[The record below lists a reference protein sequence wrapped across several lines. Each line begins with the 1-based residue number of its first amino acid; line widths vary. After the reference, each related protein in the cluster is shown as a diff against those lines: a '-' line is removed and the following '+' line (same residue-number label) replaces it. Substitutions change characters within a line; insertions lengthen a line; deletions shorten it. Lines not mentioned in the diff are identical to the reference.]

1 MCVTL
6 LVASLVV
13 AAGSTAMQIDS
24 ANYQAGMT
32 KLQLNEQQEQM
43 RKEQENVRLQAQEA
57 EIARL
62 EEYRQLREANL
73 AGLAASGVGQN
84 MSFTQGMEVASER
97 ALRRDLANI
106 RLGKLGGE
114 NRIAQQI
121 RVNRT
126 QLAISQANKKS
137 AIIGAGLNFV
147 GSAIQA
153 GNIYSSTAVPKSSGS
168 NLLPSGGAIPS
179 TGGGFNATLKG

>member
-1 MCVTL
+1 MCVSL

-13 AAGSTAMQIDS
+13 AAGSTVMSIDN

-32 KLQLNEQQEQM
+32 ELQLNEQAEQM
-43 RKEQENVRLQAQEA
+43 RKEQENVRLQAMEA
-57 EIARL
+57 EVARL
-62 EEYRQLREANL
+62 EEYRQVREANL
-73 AGLAASGVGQN
+73 LALAGSGVGQN
-84 MSFTQGMEVASER
+84 MSFMQGMEVANDR

-126 QLAISQANKKS
+126 QLMISEANRS
-137 AIIGAGLNFV
+137 AAVLGAGLDFL

-153 GNIYSSTAVPKSSGS
+153 GNIYQQTRTPGGNSRTRTSG
-168 NLLPSGGAIPS
+168 NTR
-179 TGGGFNATLKG
+179 TGGTSKTPSKTVGG